1 MKLLMIGDVIS
12 QQGCIYLREVLPGLK
27 QELNVDIT
35 VVNGENSAVGN
46 GILPK
51 SAAHLFDSGADVITT
66 GNHVYKRREILP
78 YLEEHPALI
87 RPANF
92 SSECAGNGYYLFDAL
107 RYTVCII
114 NVLGQSF
121 MEPISSPFDA
131 VDRIL
136 ETVKADLFI
145 LDFHAEATGEKGALA
160 YYLDGRVAAVLGT
173 HTHVQTADEQILPNG
188 TAFISDVGMTG
199 PKQSVLGVKPECV
212 IQRMRLHI
220 PTRFETAEG
229 PCVLQGVLLDL
240 DEKTGKCRAIDRVC
254 R

>member
-12 QQGCIYLREVLPGLK
+12 QQGCAYLREVLPRLK
-27 QELNVDIT
+27 QELEVDVT

-46 GILPK
+46 GVLPK
-51 SAAHLFDSGADVITT
+51 SADDLFDSGADVITT

-78 YLEEHPALI
+78 YLEERPTLL

-92 SSECAGNGYYLFDAL
+92 PAECAGNGWYLFDAL
-107 RYTVCII
+107 KYTVCVISL
-114 NVLGQSF
+114 LGQSF
-121 MEPISSPFDA
+121 MEPVGSPFDA

-136 ETVKADLFI
+136 EQVTADLFVV
-145 LDFHAEATGEKGALA
+145 DFHAEATGEKGALA
-160 YYLDGRVAAVLGT
+160 YYLDGRAAAVLGT

-199 PKQSVLGVKPECV
+199 PRQSVLGVKPERV

-220 PTRFETAEG
+220 PTRFEIADG
-229 PCVLQGVLLDL
+229 PCFLQGVLLDL
-240 DEKTGKCRAIDRVC
+240 DEKSGKCRSIARIC

>member
-1 MKLLMIGDVIS
+1 
-12 QQGCIYLREVLPGLK
+12 
-27 QELNVDIT
+27 
-35 VVNGENSAVGN
+35 
-46 GILPK
+46 
-51 SAAHLFDSGADVITT
+51 
-66 GNHVYKRREILP
+66 
-78 YLEEHPALI
+78 
-87 RPANF
+87 
-92 SSECAGNGYYLFDAL
+92 
-107 RYTVCII
+107 
-114 NVLGQSF
+114 

-136 ETVKADLFI
+136 ETVKSRPVYSGFSCRGNWRERRTCLLF
-145 LDFHAEATGEKGALA
+145 
-160 YYLDGRVAAVLGT
+160 DGRVAAVLGT

>member
-1 MKLLMIGDVIS
+1 M
-12 QQGCIYLREVLPGLK
+12 REILPGLK

-107 RYTVCII
+107 RYTICII

-121 MEPISSPFDA
+121 MEPIGSPFDA
-131 VDRIL
+131 VDHIL
-136 ETVKADLFI
+136 NTVKANLFV

-160 YYLDGRVAAVLGT
+160 YYLDGKVAAVLGT

-220 PTRFETAEG
+220 PTRFETADG

-240 DEKTGKCRAIDRVC
+240 DEKTGKCRTIDRVC